1 MKKYYLAVCGVL
13 IVSLFVFSFKNIII
27 ARADIEPEP
36 VSDLLPWGLFGENGI
51 DIEDAWKIVDSA
63 PDVTVGVAE
72 I

>member
-13 IVSLFVFSFKNIII
+13 IVSLFVISFKNIII

-51 DIEDAWKIVDSA
+51 DIEKAW
-63 PDVTVGVAE
+63 E
-72 I
+72 